1 MKQWMRWSTISAA
14 ALGVACAPLQQAPL
28 VYSSKL
34 IVGVDVSANASESP
48 GASVNLGVKS
58 VDAAYVP
65 IAVSKAIDPNAK
77 RTDEATLAIERI
89 YAEYG
94 EGDSDKSAQA
104 GTDAN
109 KAKIVAYLDAW
120 KHLNEVQAQ
129 FDTTRVSYEQAK
141 AKLDQLNLLRS
152 AIADAQKAPSPVV
165 AASGPTT
172 DADGSAIVESLNK
185 RASGL
190 GIDLPKL
197 SMTNG
202 VANFGEVLKKLDSL
216 IADTAAYSNTQ
227 EQALKVVQQ
236 ALSDAKKLADE
247 RFTAAAQAASLIST
261 KKRDALS
268 VYGRFDSNGSA
279 AAAAG
284 SASAPAAN
292 GSVLVGKVFS
302 TGLASQNLTEAVM
315 IEARAKCVT
324 SLLQLASSLEK
335 DDDKKEVL
343 AKLDDLCT
351 KRGQDSRR

>member
-1 MKQWMRWSTISAA
+1 MKQWMRWSTISGAT
-14 ALGVACAPLQQAPL
+14 LCVACAPLQQAPL
-28 VYSSKL
+28 VYSSKV
-34 IVGVDVSANASESP
+34 IVGVDVSANATESP
-48 GASVNLGVKS
+48 GASVNIGVKS

-65 IAVSKAIDPNAK
+65 IAVSKAIDSNAK

-94 EGDSDKSAQA
+94 EGDFDKSAQA

-129 FDTTRVSYEQAK
+129 FDTARVSYEQAK
-141 AKLDQLNLLRS
+141 AKLDQLNSLRGS
-152 AIADAQKAPSPVV
+152 IAEAQKAPSIGV
-165 AASGPTT
+165 AASAPANT
-172 DADGSAIVESLNK
+172 DGSAIVDALNK
-185 RASGL
+185 RASNL
-190 GIDLPKL
+190 GAEIPALTI
-197 SMTNG
+197 TNG
-202 VANFGEVLKKLDSL
+202 TTNFDDVLKKLDSL
-216 IADTAAYSNTQ
+216 IDKTAAYVNTQ
-227 EQALKVVQQ
+227 KRSLNTVQQ
-236 ALSDAKKLADE
+236 ALSDAKKLADD
-247 RFTAAAQAASLIST
+247 RFTAAAQAARLIST

-279 AAAAG
+279 
-284 SASAPAAN
+284 SATTGDTSTAPATN

-324 SLLQLASSLEK
+324 SALQLASSLKEDAEK
-335 DDDKKEVL
+335 KAFL

-351 KRGQDSRR
+351 KRGQEANR